1 MTSSRRINIM
11 VSAGEASGDAHA
23 AHALEA
29 LQTRGTDFES
39 FGMGASLLQTQGCD
53 LIVDCREL
61 AVIGFID
68 VVKNYPRFMIRLR
81 KLKAAMKARRPDLLL
96 IVDYPNFN
104 LKLAEYARQL
114 NIPVLFYI
122 SPKVW
127 ASRPG
132 RVPKIGA
139 RISHMAVI
147 FPFEVDIYEKAGIP
161 VSYVGNPVVEDA
173 HSPLTREEACNAL
186 DLDSSRPVILLMPGS
201 RKGELERH
209 MSLLMASTE
218 KLANERPNCQFILP
232 LANTIDREWFN
243 QLLESAD
250 ANLPSAPHLQIV
262 DGQSI
267 TAMRAADVALV
278 ASGTATLETGLMGT
292 PMVVLYKVSPL
303 NYAIIKRMINIDDV
317 SLVNI
322 VAQRRIVP
330 ELIQDDATAENIAA
344 EALLLLNDETRRS
357 QMLHDLAEL
366 KLAMGEPGASE
377 RVAALIESL
386 VISTKV

>member
-1 MTSSRRINIM
+1 M

-29 LQTRGTDFES
+29 LQSRGTDFES

-173 HSPLTREEACNAL
+173 HSTLTRDEACAAL
-186 DLDSSRPVILLMPGS
+186 ELDPSTPVILLMPGS

-209 MSLLMASTE
+209 MSLLVASTE
-218 KLANERPNCQFILP
+218 KLAKERPNCQFILP

-243 QLLESAD
+243 QLLETAG
-250 ANLPSAPHLQIV
+250 ANLASAPPLQII

-330 ELIQDDATAENIAA
+330 ELIQDDATAESITK
-344 EALLLLNDETRRS
+344 EALMLLDDETRRS
-357 QMLHDLAEL
+357 QMHDDLAEL

-377 RVAALIESL
+377 RVAGLIENL
-386 VISTKV
+386 AVSTKV

>member
-29 LQTRGTDFES
+29 LQSRGTGFDS
-39 FGMGASLLQTQGCD
+39 FGMGASHLQAQGCD
-53 LIVDCREL
+53 LVVDCREL

-81 KLKAAMKARRPDLLL
+81 KLKAAMKARHPDLLL

-139 RISHMAVI
+139 RITHMAVI

-173 HSPLTREEACNAL
+173 HSSLTRDEACTAH
-186 DLDSSRPVILLMPGS
+186 DLDPSRPVILLMPGS

-209 MSLLMASTE
+209 MSLLVASTE
-218 KLANERPNCQFILP
+218 KIAKERPNCQFILP

-243 QLLESAD
+243 QLLETAG
-250 ANLPSAPHLQIV
+250 ANRASAPPLQII

-330 ELIQDDATAENIAA
+330 ELIQDDATAESITE
-344 EALLLLNDETRRS
+344 EALMLLEDETRRN
-357 QMLHDLAEL
+357 QMLDDLAEL

-377 RVAALIESL
+377 RVAALIENL
-386 VISTKV
+386 AVSTKV

>member
-173 HSPLTREEACNAL
+173 QSSLTRDEACTAL
-186 DLDSSRPVILLMPGS
+186 DLDPSRPVILLMPGS

-209 MSLLMASTE
+209 MSLLVASTE
-218 KLANERPNCQFILP
+218 KLANERPTCQFILP

-243 QLLESAD
+243 QLLDTAG
-250 ANLPSAPHLQIV
+250 ANLPSASPLQIV

-330 ELIQDDATAENIAA
+330 ELIQDDATADNIAA

>member
-29 LQTRGTDFES
+29 LQSRGTGFDS
-39 FGMGASLLQTQGCD
+39 FGMGASHLQAQGCD
-53 LIVDCREL
+53 LVVDCREL

-81 KLKAAMKARRPDLLL
+81 KLKAAMKARHPDLLL

-139 RISHMAVI
+139 RITHMAVI

-173 HSPLTREEACNAL
+173 HSSLTRDEACTAH
-186 DLDSSRPVILLMPGS
+186 DLDPSRPVILLMPGS

-209 MSLLMASTE
+209 MSLLVA
-218 KLANERPNCQFILP
+218 
-232 LANTIDREWFN
+232 ANTIDREWFN
-243 QLLESAD
+243 QLLETAG
-250 ANLPSAPHLQIV
+250 ANRASAPPLQII

-330 ELIQDDATAENIAA
+330 ELIQDDATAENITK
-344 EALLLLNDETRRS
+344 EALMLLDDETHRN
-357 QMLHDLAEL
+357 QMLDDLAEL

-377 RVAALIESL
+377 RVAALIENL
-386 VISTKV
+386 AVSTKV

>member
-1 MTSSRRINIM
+1 M

-29 LQTRGTDFES
+29 LQSRGAGFDS
-39 FGMGASLLQTQGCD
+39 FGMGASLLQAQGCD
-53 LIVDCREL
+53 LVVDCREL

-173 HSPLTREEACNAL
+173 HSTLTRDEACAAL
-186 DLDSSRPVILLMPGS
+186 ELDPSTPVILLMPGS

-209 MSLLMASTE
+209 MSLLVASTE
-218 KLANERPNCQFILP
+218 KLAKERPNCQFILP

-243 QLLESAD
+243 QLLETAG
-250 ANLPSAPHLQIV
+250 ANLASAPPLQII

-322 VAQRRIVP
+322 VAQRRVVP
-330 ELIQDDATAENIAA
+330 ELIQDDATAESITK
-344 EALLLLNDETRRS
+344 EALMLLDDETRRS
-357 QMLHDLAEL
+357 QMHDDLAEL
-366 KLAMGEPGASE
+366 KLAMGEPGASK
-377 RVAALIESL
+377 RVAALIENL
-386 VISTKV
+386 AVSTKV